1 MYKRYGVWVL
11 YFIYATLSVT
21 IYILCTQK
29 WAGGHTVPSR
39 YGASADTYNCR
50 TYRHIKYLYMVFLVK
65 ILFKHIVVD
74 GGVKCTN
81 DIYGGGIHMNPPLRM
96 RTHAYTII
104 KTKKN
109 RRLPVQV
116 YNVTICEEFS
126 MRNVC
131 SVGSH
136 PDAYF
141 SVFIAKRPANNPH
154 QFARIF

>member
-1 MYKRYGVWVL
+1 MRV
-11 YFIYATLSVT
+11 
-21 IYILCTQK
+21 IL
-29 WAGGHTVPSR
+29 
-39 YGASADTYNCR
+39 
-50 TYRHIKYLYMVFLVK
+50 YRHN
-65 ILFKHIVVD
+65 VV
-74 GGVKCTN
+74 GGDVNCTN
-81 DIYGGGIHMNPPLRM
+81 DTYGGTLPVLKNEIKDFFFARLGTGSIYGPPLRM

-141 SVFIAKRPANNPH
+141 SVFIAKRPANT
-154 QFARIF
+154 I